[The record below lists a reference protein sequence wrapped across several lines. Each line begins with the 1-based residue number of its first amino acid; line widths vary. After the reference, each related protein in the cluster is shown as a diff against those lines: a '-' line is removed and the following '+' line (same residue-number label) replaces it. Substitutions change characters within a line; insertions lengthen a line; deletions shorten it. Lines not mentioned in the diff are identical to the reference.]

1 MNEEEEFLPGGFG
14 ELLRQAQEMQEEL
27 ARAQGSADEVVEG
40 HAGGG
45 AVSVT
50 VNGAMEF
57 LAVHIDPDAVDPGD
71 VGMLEDLVLAAVR
84 DATEKARA
92 LAYGQAG
99 GLLGGAGVGAGGLLG
114 GGLLGGAGGFGGL
127 GDLLGGSGLEE
138 MLGGAGGDLMGPLQE
153 MLQSLM
159 GGGTIELEEGDH
171 GAGDGDGDEA
181 GEDQGTEPD

>member
-27 ARAQGSADEVVEG
+27 ARAQGVSADEVVEG

-57 LAVHIDPDAVDPGD
+57 LSVHIDPEAVDPRD

-84 DATEKARA
+84 DAVDKARN
-92 LAYGQAG
+92 LTFGS
-99 GLLGGAGVGAGGLLG
+99 AGGLLG
-114 GGLLGGAGGFGGL
+114 GGLLGGSGL
-127 GDLLGGSGLEE
+127 GGLLGGGGLEE
-138 MLGGAGGDLMGPLQE
+138 LLGGAGGDLMGPLQE
-153 MLQSLM
+153 MLQGLM
-159 GGGTIELEEGDH
+159 GGGAIELEEGDDREVGGS
-171 GAGDGDGDEA
+171 GAD
-181 GEDQGTEPD
+181 PD